1 MAKRKIINI
10 QKKLLIYQFQKQ
22 AMAIFSQTADTGG
35 KFIPVGALTVLDLHI
50 LQHNDMKIN

>member
-1 MAKRKIINI
+1 MAKRIIINI
-10 QKKLLIYQFQKQ
+10 KKTVAFQFQKQ